1 MVYLQDADNASRLF
15 ELDSGVVRR
24 LSAVRSGLLKRTV
37 ARNVSGH
44 LGQIDDKP
52 AAVYVAGGRL
62 WLAID
67 DQPWLLD
74 ELSAKVDRADSG
86 YSVAVS
92 TPKREYRF
100 FVDAAPSET
109 DTTPFAAVEDL
120 SFGLWAARIIE
131 SRERQNVLLQ
141 ALVDAP
147 LDEVPDHAKTDAHDG
162 PVNVRHSWG
171 ESTRTTNRAP
181 SRKQSAE

>member
-1 MVYLQDADNASRLF
+1 MVYLQDTDNASRLSQ
-15 ELDSGVVRR
+15 LDGSGVRR
-24 LSAVRSGLLKRTV
+24 LSAARSRLLKRTV

-44 LGQIDDKP
+44 LGQIAGKP
-52 AAVYVAGGRL
+52 AAVYLAGGRL
-62 WLAID
+62 WFAID

-74 ELSAKVDRADSG
+74 ELSTKVNPADHG
-86 YSVAVS
+86 YSVQIS
-92 TPKREYRF
+92 TPRRDYRF
-100 FVDAAPSET
+100 SVDAAPFDA
-109 DTTPFAAVEDL
+109 DTTPFAAVEDS

-147 LDEVPDHAKTDAHDG
+147 LNEVPEHAATDVHER

-171 ESTRTTNRAP
+171 RSTRATNHDP
-181 SRKQSAE
+181 NRKRSTE